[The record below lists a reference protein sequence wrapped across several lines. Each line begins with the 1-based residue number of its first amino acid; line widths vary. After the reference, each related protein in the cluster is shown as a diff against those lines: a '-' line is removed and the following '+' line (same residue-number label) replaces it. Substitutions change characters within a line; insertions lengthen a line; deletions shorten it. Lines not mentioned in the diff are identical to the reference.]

1 MIYKQT
7 KRLKMKVADYNV
19 VYMAAETRL
28 NQGDCLILDYLTI
41 EEAAQCMSII
51 YLCSDMMNAV
61 TLDFIGNISVIASP
75 YRIAILY
82 LKHQS
87 FYKGDTTICQYV
99 DLADDMNEIVLRLDA
114 ALERWQEQT
123 A

>member
-1 MIYKQT
+1 
-7 KRLKMKVADYNV
+7 MKETEMNIVEATATAV
-19 VYMAAETRL
+19 LETR
-28 NQGDCLILDYLTI
+28 GGAILDYLTI
-41 EEAAQCMSII
+41 DEAAQCMTMI
-51 YLCSDMMNAV
+51 YLCSDFMDAITMDY
-61 TLDFIGNISVIASP
+61 TGNISVIASP

-87 FYKGDTTICQYV
+87 FYKGDTPICQYV